1 MGMLS
6 APAMGVF
13 TYAMEKKSRN
23 ARPRFQVFIESVE
36 ASDTGAMRRAYQ
48 LILKVASKA
57 DRESADTST
66 IESKSHTSQH
76 RTKRP

>member
-48 LILKVASKA
+48 LILKVAARA
-57 DRESADTST
+57 DRKLPDKSSTESNSP
-66 IESKSHTSQH
+66 TSQH
-76 RTKRP
+76 RPKRP